1 MPVITGRDCS
11 RREALRRLGAGALLA
26 AGAWPGHA
34 LGKEGDHF
42 RFVVVNDLHYID
54 GECGKWL
61 SGVMTRIKTE
71 KPDFCLVAGDLTEHG
86 REEHLRGVREVLD
99 RAGIPHHVVIGN
111 HDYTTHTDRAP
122 YEMIFPNQ
130 LNYKFEWKGWQFVAL
145 DTSEGTRYQDTHI
158 QPATLRWVDEH
169 VGELNRRKPTVIV
182 THFPLGPGVQY
193 RPLNADELLEKF
205 VDVNVRAVFSGH
217 FHGFTERTLKNTIF
231 TTNRC
236 CALKRNNHDK
246 TTEKGFFVCDAN
258 GQHVLRSFVQV

>member
-1 MPVITGRDCS
+1 MITGRDCS

-26 AGAWPGHA
+26 AGTWPGHA
-34 LGKEGDHF
+34 FGKDGGSC

-54 GECGKWL
+54 SDCGKWL
-61 SGVMTRIKTE
+61 AGVMTRIKAE
-71 KPDFCLVAGDLTEHG
+71 RPRFCFVAGDLTEHG
-86 REEHLRGVREVLD
+86 KEEHLTCVREVLE
-99 RAGIPHHVVIGN
+99 RAEVPYHVVIGN

-122 YEMIFPNQ
+122 YEAIFPNQ
-130 LNYKFEWKGWQFVAL
+130 LNYFFEHEGWQFVAL
-145 DTSEGTRYQDTHI
+145 DTSEGTRYQDTQI

-169 VGELNRRKPTVIV
+169 AGELNRKKPTVIV

-193 RPLNADELLEKF
+193 RPLNADELLEKL

-217 FHGFTERTLKNTIF
+217 FHGFTERRLKNAIF

-246 TTEKGFFVCDAN
+246 TTEKGFFVCEAN
-258 GQHVLRSFVQV
+258 GHHVLRSFVQVA